1 MTQLDDCMHCD
12 HFSATIE
19 AAHQRALRALTEQ
32 KAPLDTVIW
41 LSAHLAAVDRV
52 VLPAVR
58 RHVPGTSAAIK
69 DQERISTEMQHALR
83 MLEQLLAG
91 DALARRHDRSALTD
105 AVAALLSRHAA
116 GEHQLLDALARALSP
131 EEATRLEERYE
142 RAISDG
148 PTRPHPHS
156 AHEGVTG
163 RAQFMFNRARDH
175 VMDVLDARHVPLP
188 KRRRPAPRNGKWASY
203 LLGTQHTG
211 AQHTG
216 TQHTGTQ
223 HTMDR

>member
-1 MTQLDDCMHCD
+1 MHCD

-32 KAPLDTVIW
+32 AAPLDTVIW

-58 RHVPGTSAAIK
+58 RHLRDAEAAIEE
-69 DQERISTEMQHALR
+69 QERLSTEMHHALR

-91 DALARRHDRSALTD
+91 DALARRHDRTQLTNALSALL
-105 AVAALLSRHAA
+105 ARHASS
-116 GEHQLLDALARALSP
+116 EHKLLDALARALRP
-131 EEATRLEERYE
+131 DEAVRLEERYE

-156 AHEGVTG
+156 AHEGIAG
-163 RAQFMFNRARDH
+163 RAQFMVNRARDH
-175 VMDVLDARHVPLP
+175 VMDVLDARHVPIP
-188 KRRRPAPRNGKWASY
+188 KRRRPAPSNGKWASY
-203 LLGTQHTG
+203 LLGTQQ
-211 AQHTG
+211 APP
-216 TQHTGTQ
+216 
-223 HTMDR
+223 D